1 MEGMVDASTPYKWL
15 KGKRVFVTGGTGLVG
30 SWLLEALV
38 PIGADVVALL
48 RDEVPS
54 SLAITSGTLDKVV
67 RARGDLESFPELSR
81 IVAEYQPEII
91 FHLGAQ
97 TQVGIARNCP
107 LGTLEANVR
116 GTWNLLEALRIY
128 GNNVSAVVVASSDK
142 AYGESECLPYKE
154 THPLRGTYPYDVSKS
169 CVDLISRSYAITYD
183 IPIVIAR
190 CGNIYGGGDLNFER
204 IVPGT
209 IRDVL
214 AGKRP
219 LIRSDGK
226 YVRDY
231 IYVKDVVGAYL
242 TLGRAVIED
251 PSLKGEAF
259 NFGLD
264 KPVTVLE
271 LVNIILRLM
280 ERLDIE
286 PEIRNTAKAEI
297 HDQYLSSEK
306 ARKMLGWRPLYTLE
320 TGLVE
325 TIQWY
330 TDYITK
336 MRCMGEA

>member
-1 MEGMVDASTPYKWL
+1 MEGMVDVATSHRWL

-30 SWLLEALV
+30 SWLLDALV
-38 PIGADVVALL
+38 RIGADVVALL

-54 SLAITSGTLDKVV
+54 SVAITSGTLGKVV
-67 RARGDLESFPELSR
+67 RARGELESFPQLCR
-81 IVAEYQPEII
+81 IIAEYQPEVI

-97 TQVGIARNCP
+97 TQVGIARNYP

-116 GTWNLLEALRIY
+116 GTWNLLEALRVY
-128 GNNVSAVVVASSDK
+128 GSNVNAVVVASSDK
-142 AYGESECLPYKE
+142 AYGESEYLPYKE

-219 LIRSDGK
+219 VIRSDGK

-280 ERLDIE
+280 KRLDII

-297 HDQYLSSEK
+297 HNQYLSSEK
-306 ARKMLGWRPLYTLE
+306 ARKMLGWHPLYTLE
-320 TGLVE
+320 TGLAE
-325 TIQWY
+325 TVQWY
-330 TDYITK
+330 TDYFAKT
-336 MRCMGEA
+336 RGDRA